1 MRTPAHTPKLQTETH
16 HWLGDVYLWL
26 PLALASWWL
35 AYVLRDPFITDWDGF
50 DYTVLSVQ
58 GLPSALG
65 LGRALFLG
73 YNHWLWKLAERF
85 WGLPAAQAYLLLR
98 YGVIV
103 QAGLATMGFY
113 ALYKELSA
121 RRLAALIAT
130 LLMAGSPYYLI
141 YSGRG
146 MSEIPAFVW
155 LSWSL
160 WWLVKSAR
168 LGCDNQFLLAAA
180 FLGASANLREFAV
193 FYFPLI
199 VLAGRWYRLSWW
211 RCLAALGLAGLAAL
225 AGMIFW
231 SLYDTDN
238 YLRAVINWYTL
249 SANERAVHP
258 VTAKNLWFVAK
269 FAFDCSCVTALTS
282 VLGLIS
288 LCTSK
293 KHFVL
298 LGLGLCGLGTD
309 LLLLLNHD
317 LPVNPRYLL
326 TGLPGLAAVSGWML
340 AEFARTQQWRAL
352 PLLLGLLVLTKGTY
366 NRLAKE
372 LYDHQWGARAAQ
384 HYIQKITDLPW
395 HAAFIVGA
403 RTPLIQFY
411 NGVRAHPHWAVIAP
425 GAPWPDEKLG
435 ERIDDLIMAGR
446 AVYVDFDPELWQLG
460 TRSISREGAGLEMI
474 RREFELESVREQLY
488 RIVRRRTAEHLL
500 ARNMLGTFG
509 PIGRV
514 CSQSNVKDQEQR
526 EVGEQ
531 VRSGFIVSARVR
543 PRRGL

>member
-1 MRTPAHTPKLQTETH
+1 MSTPANTSQLPTENH
-16 HWLGDVYLWL
+16 RWLADVYLWL
-26 PLALASWWL
+26 PLGLASWWL

-85 WGLPAAQAYLLLR
+85 WGWPASQAYLLLR
-98 YGVIV
+98 YGAIV
-103 QAGLATMGFY
+103 QAGVATIGFY
-113 ALYKELSA
+113 ALYKELSR
-121 RRLAALIAT
+121 RRLAALIST

-160 WWLVKSAR
+160 WWLARSAR
-168 LGCDNQFLLAAA
+168 LGRENQFLLAAV

-199 VLAGRWYRLSWW
+199 VLVGRWYRLSWW
-211 RCLAALGLAGLAAL
+211 RCLSALGLAGVAAL
-225 AGMIFW
+225 GGMIFW

-249 SANERAVHP
+249 SAHERTLHP
-258 VTAKNLWFVAK
+258 VTAKNLWFAAK
-269 FAFDCSCVTALTS
+269 FSFDCSSIATLTG
-282 VLGLIS
+282 VLGLAA
-288 LCTSK
+288 LATTK

-326 TGLPGLAAVSGWML
+326 TGLPGLAAVGGCWL
-340 AEFARTQQWRAL
+340 AEFIRTQRWRAL
-352 PLLLGLLVLTKGTY
+352 PVLLGLLVLTKGTY
-366 NRLAKE
+366 NHMAKE
-372 LYDHQWGARAAQ
+372 LYDHQWGSRAA
-384 HYIQKITDLPW
+384 HGYIQKIADLPW

-411 NGVRAHPHWAVIAP
+411 NGVSAHPHWAVIAP

-435 ERIDDLIMAGR
+435 ERIDELILAGR
-446 AVYVDFDPELWQLG
+446 TVYVDFDPELWQMG
-460 TRSISREGAGLEMI
+460 TRTTSRVGVGLAMI
-474 RREFELESVREQLY
+474 RRDYELELVRDQLY
-488 RIVRRRTAEHLL
+488 RIVRRRTGEHLL
-500 ARNMLGTFG
+500 ARNMPGTFL
-509 PIGRV
+509 
-514 CSQSNVKDQEQR
+514 K
-526 EVGEQ
+526 
-531 VRSGFIVSARVR
+531 SGRVR
-543 PRRGL
+543 PQSNMKDL